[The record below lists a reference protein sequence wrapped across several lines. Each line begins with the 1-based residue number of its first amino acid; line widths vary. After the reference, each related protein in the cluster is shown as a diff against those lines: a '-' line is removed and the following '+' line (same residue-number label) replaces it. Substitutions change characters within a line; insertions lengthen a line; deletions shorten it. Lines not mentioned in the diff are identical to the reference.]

1 MRFLRMTGFLLGIAL
16 GLAVVAI
23 GAYTAYVARLWLRAM
38 KA

>member
-1 MRFLRMTGFLLGIAL
+1 MRFVRALAILMVLTL
-16 GLAVVAI
+16 GLAMVAM